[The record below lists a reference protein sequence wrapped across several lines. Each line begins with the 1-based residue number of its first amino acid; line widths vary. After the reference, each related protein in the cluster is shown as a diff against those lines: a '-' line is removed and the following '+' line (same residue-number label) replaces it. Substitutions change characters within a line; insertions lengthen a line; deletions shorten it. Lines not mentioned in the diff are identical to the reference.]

1 MNDEYLSFYLF
12 LDEDRGVYVHKPEQS
27 QLLLLKTKFSCFH
40 GRSSPEVDMG
50 AVFLGCVLCA
60 ILIDKRELE

>member
-1 MNDEYLSFYLF
+1 MDGQHF
-12 LDEDRGVYVHKPEQS
+12 LGEKREVNVHRPEQS
-27 QLLLLKTKFSCFH
+27 QLFPLKTKFSCFH